1 MKSWSGSLAVDSRG
15 DPEDKG
21 PPAGVVGGAVGASA
35 DTAARV
41 SSGDGE
47 GASVAMVT
55 SV

>member
-1 MKSWSGSLAVDSRG
+1 MGG
-15 DPEDKG
+15 PEEEG
-21 PPAGVVGGAVGASA
+21 PPAGVVGVAVDASA

-55 SV
+55 SVG